1 MKVIIDHKRKGDK
14 LIVNHGQLQQYL
26 EQKLH
31 DLTNSMSNTITALII
46 LSIMVLIQTF
56 KASDIYLYGL
66 ILIPLIARGFVYNR
80 ISKSLQKRF
89 EELLTL

>member
-1 MKVIIDHKRKGDK
+1 
-14 LIVNHGQLQQYL
+14 
-26 EQKLH
+26 
-31 DLTNSMSNTITALII
+31 MSNTITALII

>member
-1 MKVIIDHKRKGDK
+1 LKVIIDHKRKGDK

>member
-1 MKVIIDHKRKGDK
+1 
-14 LIVNHGQLQQYL
+14 
-26 EQKLH
+26 
-31 DLTNSMSNTITALII
+31 MSNTITALII

-66 ILIPLIARGFVYNR
+66 ILLPLIARGFVYHR